1 MDYTIQYFFGGLG
14 RVMGDVADVTTK
26 MVVDP
31 EDIKPE
37 DRPVL
42 SYFYKKPSDYSDRME
57 FYDNSATMKQV
68 VAELQKQVALGTEQ
82 GNAYRE
88 REAALIGL
96 ITEHAATLQGL
107 DAFRQQ
113 RKFVEKENESVSEVR
128 KRKEEIEKRENEQ
141 FDSFNKKFR
150 AAIEERNQ

>member
-1 MDYTIQYFFGGLG
+1 
-14 RVMGDVADVTTK
+14 
-26 MVVDP
+26 
-31 EDIKPE
+31 
-37 DRPVL
+37 
-42 SYFYKKPSDYSDRME
+42 ME